1 MLSLLRES
9 LAAFSLIR
17 DEISNVISE
26 SKASDARYCRFAT
39 GQMHYYGERCQ
50 SLNLLL
56 QDGKLWDA
64 DILMRAATE
73 CATRFIF
80 VSIAEPNE
88 RMNRIDEYEF
98 ALIEID
104 DLQRS
109 EKAKPAVAASM
120 DSNTAMLLG
129 GAVLSPVHEAE
140 LRARWP
146 KTKRKELK
154 QKWSF
159 SEMVRQLSEF
169 NNDRLDLRHYKSLL
183 HSYGLSSHLIHADQ
197 TAIDLVWDRKGR
209 EPHIR
214 RMQEQAH
221 FARLAASQVSLL
233 FLCWRAIAFV
243 TDFDSKNPEPVKRL
257 LALNEQADVFHR
269 AFAESQAH
277 LYPCEGTEAA
287 RASKARQHQTSP
299 GA

>member
-1 MLSLLRES
+1 MLSLLSES
-9 LAAFSLIR
+9 LAAYSLLR
-17 DEISNVISE
+17 DEVSNAISD
-26 SKASDARYCRFAT
+26 SKAAHARYSRFAS

-88 RMNRIDEYEF
+88 RVNRIDEYEF
-98 ALIEID
+98 ALNEID
-104 DLQRS
+104 ILQRS
-109 EKAKPAVAASM
+109 EKAKPAVAASI
-120 DSNTAMLLG
+120 DSGAAMLLG
-129 GAVLSPVHEAE
+129 GAVLSPEREAE

-146 KTKRKELK
+146 KPKRAQLK

-159 SEMVRQLSEF
+159 SEMVKQLSEF
-169 NNDRLDLRHYKSLL
+169 HNDSLDLRLYRSLL
-183 HSYGLSSHLIHADQ
+183 HGYGLSSHLIHADQ
-197 TAIDLVWDRKGR
+197 TAIDLIRDRKGR

-214 RMQEQAH
+214 RMQEDAH
-221 FARLAASQVSLL
+221 FARLATGQVSLL
-233 FLCWRAIAFV
+233 FLCWRAITFA
-243 TDFDSKNPEPVKRL
+243 TGFDSKNPEPVKRL
-257 LALNEQADVFHR
+257 LALNKHADVFHR

-277 LYPCEGTEAA
+277 LYPAA
-287 RASKARQHQTSP
+287 SDV
-299 GA
+299 

>member
-1 MLSLLRES
+1 MQLLLRES
-9 LAAFSLIR
+9 LVVFSQLG
-17 DEISNVISE
+17 DEIKNAISKSNTT
-26 SKASDARYCRFAT
+26 DARYGQFAT

-56 QDGKLWDA
+56 QDWKLWDS
-64 DILMRAATE
+64 DILMRSATE

-80 VSIAEPNE
+80 VSISEPTE
-88 RMNRIDEYEF
+88 RTNRIEEYEV
-98 ALIEID
+98 ALNEID

-109 EKAKPAVAASM
+109 EKVKPAVAAST
-120 DSNTAMLLG
+120 DSDTAMLLG
-129 GAVLSPVHEAE
+129 GVVLPSEREAE

-146 KTKRKELK
+146 KTKRAQLK

-169 NNDRLDLRHYKSLL
+169 HDEGIDLRHYKSLL
-183 HSYGLSSHLIHADQ
+183 HGYGISSHLIHADQ
-197 TAIDLVWDRKGR
+197 TAINMFWDREGR

-214 RMQEQAH
+214 KMQEQAH
-221 FARLAASQVSLL
+221 FARLATTQVSIL
-233 FLCWRAIAFV
+233 FLCWRAIAFA
-243 TDFDSKNPEPVKRL
+243 TGFDSKNPEPIRCL
-257 LALNEQADVFHR
+257 MALNENAEVFHR

-277 LYPCEGTEAA
+277 LYPCAGGLA
-287 RASKARQHQTSP
+287 